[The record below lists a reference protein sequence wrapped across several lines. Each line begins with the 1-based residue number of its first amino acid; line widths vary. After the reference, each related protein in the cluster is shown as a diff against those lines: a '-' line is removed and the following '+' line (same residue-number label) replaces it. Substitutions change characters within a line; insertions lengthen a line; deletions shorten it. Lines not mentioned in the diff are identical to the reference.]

1 MYKTNGRAIK
11 SRMIVKPTKSDNKLV
26 QKGIRT
32 RNEILEL
39 TINIASAEGL
49 EGLTIG
55 RLAKDLKMSKSGL
68 FAHFGSKEDLQIDT
82 VRMARDVF
90 INEIVTPAA
99 DLKPGVER
107 LLGMLRNWI
116 VYVENSVFRGGC
128 FFFAVSAEMDDRPG
142 RVRDLIAHLTIS
154 WVKAIEDEIR
164 LAVEQGELK
173 PDTDVEMLAFRF
185 HGYVQ
190 ESNWFFRLHGRR
202 SAFDLA
208 KRSIADDLENWG
220 ANKELLEK
228 LI

>member
-1 MYKTNGRAIK
+1 MVSKMTESG
-11 SRMIVKPTKSDNKLV
+11 NKLV

-32 RNEILEL
+32 RNEILSS
-39 TINIASAEGL
+39 TMNIASAEGL

-68 FAHFGSKEDLQIDT
+68 FAHFGSKEELQIDT

-90 INEIVTPAA
+90 IREIVDPAA
-99 DLKPGVER
+99 ELKPGLER

-116 VYVENSVFRGGC
+116 RYVESSVFKGGC

-154 WVKAIEDEIR
+154 WVKAIE
-164 LAVEQGELK
+164 EQIESAIIKGQLH
-173 PDTDVEMLAFRF
+173 PDTDIEFLAFRF

-190 ESNWFFRLHGRR
+190 EANWFFRLHGRETAFELARR
-202 SAFDLA
+202 SIKRDLLEQGA
-208 KRSIADDLENWG
+208 KR
-220 ANKELLEK
+220 ELLEA
-228 LI
+228 IQ